1 MADIIKIVTDS
12 TADLPS
18 EICKKFDIGVVP
30 YYLNYKGKSYKD
42 RLDMK
47 INEYYER
54 LKKME
59 IPTTSIPSIGD
70 VLQIYNKVAKKG
82 VKIISLH
89 VSSKLSGLLNVAN
102 NARNTLKSMDIHI
115 FDSLTTSGGLGLQ
128 VIAAARFA
136 KEGKSLKKILEKLK
150 TIRNKMETFAILD
163 TLEYLKRG
171 GRIGSVEGFFGS
183 ILNIKPILKVIDGEL
198 KPFSKTRSVSK
209 AMDKVLEN
217 IKGKIKENTQI
228 EAAIMHANTIKRAD
242 ALKRKV
248 LEKFNCREIITLLV
262 GPAIATHT
270 GPGAVGISY
279 YPVIEE
285 DKEVK

>member
-1 MADIIKIVTDS
+1 MVDTIKIVTDS
-12 TADLPS
+12 TADLTS

-47 INEYYER
+47 INEYYEK
-54 LKKME
+54 LKNME

-102 NARNTLKSMDIHI
+102 NARNALKNMEIHI

-128 VIAAARFA
+128 VIAAARLA
-136 KEGKSLKKILEKLK
+136 KEGKSIKKILERLK

-228 EAAIMHANTIKRAD
+228 EAAIMHANAIKRAD
-242 ALKRKV
+242 ELKRKV
-248 LEKFNCREIITLLV
+248 LEKFNCREIITLFV

-279 YPVIEE
+279 YPVNEE
-285 DKEVK
+285 DE

>member
-1 MADIIKIVTDS
+1 MVDTIKIVTDS
-12 TADLPS
+12 TADLTS

-47 INEYYER
+47 INEYYEK
-54 LKKME
+54 LKNME

-128 VIAAARFA
+128 VIAAARLA
-136 KEGKSLKKILEKLK
+136 KEGKSIKKILERLK

-228 EAAIMHANTIKRAD
+228 EAAIMHANAIKRAD
-242 ALKRKV
+242 ELKRKV
-248 LEKFNCREIITLLV
+248 LEKFNCREIITLFV

-279 YPVIEE
+279 YPVNEE
-285 DKEVK
+285 DE

>member
-1 MADIIKIVTDS
+1 MVDIIKIVTDS
-12 TADLPS
+12 TADLTP

-47 INEYYER
+47 INEYYEI

-70 VLQIYNKVAKKG
+70 VLQIYNKAAKKG

-102 NARNTLKSMDIHI
+102 NAKNSLKNMDIHL
-115 FDSLTTSGGLGLQ
+115 FDSLTTSGGLALQ
-128 VIAAARFA
+128 VITAARLA
-136 KEGKSLKKILEKLK
+136 KEGKSIKKIIKRLR

-171 GRIGSVEGFFGS
+171 GRIGVVEGFLGS
-183 ILNIKPILKVIDGEL
+183 ILNIKPIVKIIEGEL
-198 KPFSKTRSVSK
+198 KPFSKARSISK

-217 IKGKIKENTQI
+217 IKEKIEKNKQI
-228 EAAIMHANTIKRAD
+228 EVAIMHTNAIEKAEK
-242 ALKRKV
+242 LKRKM
-248 LEKFNCREIITLLV
+248 LEKFSCKEIITLLA
-262 GPAIATHT
+262 GPAIATHA
-270 GPGAVGISY
+270 GPGGVGISY
-279 YPVIEE
+279 YPVS
-285 DKEVK
+285 DDD

>member
-12 TADLPS
+12 TADLTS

-30 YYLNYKGKSYKD
+30 YYLNYKGKSFKD
-42 RLDMK
+42 RLDIK
-47 INEYYER
+47 ISEYYKR
-54 LKKME
+54 LKNMD
-59 IPTTSIPSIGD
+59 IPTTSVPSIGD
-70 VLQIYNKVAKKG
+70 VLQTYNKVAKKG

-102 NARNTLKSMDIHI
+102 SARNTLKNMEIYL
-115 FDSLTTSGGLGLQ
+115 FDSLTASGGLGLQ

-136 KEGKSLKKILEKLK
+136 KEGKSIKNILKRLQ

-171 GRIGSVEGFFGS
+171 GRIGSVETFIGS

-198 KPFSKTRSVSK
+198 KPFSKARSISK

-217 IKGKIKENTQI
+217 IKEKIEKNKQI
-228 EAAIMHANTIKRAD
+228 EVAIMHTNALERAEK
-242 ALKRKV
+242 LKRKM
-248 LEKFNCREIITLLV
+248 LEKFNCREIITLLA
-262 GPAIATHT
+262 GPAIATHA
-270 GPGAVGISY
+270 GPGGVGISY
-279 YPVIEE
+279 YPVDEE
-285 DKEVK
+285 DEEVK

>member
-1 MADIIKIVTDS
+1 MTDIIKIVTDS
-12 TADLPS
+12 TADLTS

-70 VLQIYNKVAKKG
+70 VLQIYNKAAKKG

-102 NARNTLKSMDIHI
+102 NAKNSLKNMDIHL
-115 FDSLTTSGGLGLQ
+115 FDSLTASGGLGLQ
-128 VIAAARFA
+128 VIAAARLA
-136 KEGKSLKKILEKLK
+136 KEGKSLKKILEQLK
-150 TIRNKMETFAILD
+150 TIRNEMETFAILD

-171 GRIGSVEGFFGS
+171 GRIGAVEGFIGS
-183 ILNIKPILKVIDGEL
+183 ILNIKPIIKVIDGEL
-198 KPFSKTRSVSK
+198 RPFSKTRSVSK

-217 IKGKIKENTQI
+217 IKGKIKENIQI
-228 EAAIMHANTIKRAD
+228 EVAVMHTNAIKRAD
-242 ALKRKV
+242 ELKRKL
-248 LEKFNCREIITLLV
+248 LEKFNCREIITLLA
-262 GPAIATHT
+262 GPAIATHI
-270 GPGAVGISY
+270 GPGGVGISY